1 MPLTED
7 QIAAIPDEAT
17 RNAVREQQQKLSQ
30 VETGTGPYASGHRP
44 TPTGTAAEPGEKP
57 AETQIERRGTTSP
70 GGTFRLQNIEI
81 PLGTP
86 AGVASA
92 DDVKQ
97 RMQDQADDIRAMLGD
112 ADDAEAKVIKDKLD
126 SGNYDENDLALIT
139 AHLNEDHVKK
149 NREEI
154 SAKSEERRAERE
166 QKQEERRASMEQK
179 QQERQAAREQRQAE
193 RQAARQ
199 APPAPEGQA
208 PAARR
213 RGAQPTP

>member
-30 VETGTGPYASGHRP
+30 VETGTGPYAAGERP
-44 TPTGTAAEPGEKP
+44 TPTGTTAEPGEKP
-57 AETQIERRGTTSP
+57 SESQIARRGTTSP

-81 PLGTP
+81 PLGAP
-86 AGVASA
+86 AGVATPEE
-92 DDVKQ
+92 VKQ

-139 AHLNEDHVKK
+139 AHLNEEHVKK
-149 NREEI
+149 SREELA
-154 SAKSEERRAERE
+154 AKSEERRAERE
-166 QKQEERRASMEQK
+166 QKQAERQASMEQK
-179 QQERQAAREQRQAE
+179 QQERQAAREQRQA
-193 RQAARQ
+193 ARQ

-208 PAARR
+208 PAARAR